1 MIKLPQIGQ
10 GPAKEAN
17 TDEIQHDEAGFT
29 NPNLHRRI
37 YTPPDGTENRKYKI
51 GIYGFNSY
59 RTTEINIHDEEST
72 VSEIP

>member
-17 TDEIQHDEAGFT
+17 ADEIQYDETGFT

-37 YTPPDGTENRKYKI
+37 YTPSDGTENTRLAYTALI
-51 GIYGFNSY
+51 L
-59 RTTEINIHDEEST
+59 T
-72 VSEIP
+72 VPLK

>member
-1 MIKLPQIGQ
+1 MYKLPQIGQ

-17 TDEIQHDEAGFT
+17 ADEIQHDETGFT

-37 YTPPDGTENRKYKI
+37 YTSPDGVENRKYKI

-59 RTTEINIHDEEST
+59 RTTEIIVHDEEST